1 VGIFGLPKALTEMGN
16 CAKAILPTMTDPTV
30 SKEDKRITLN
40 TMVNE
45 LSDGCFRHGVIADQ
59 IMIIINMQ
67 EEECKKFPNTKAQ
80 VDSILVWLPRMKQH
94 QDRLTKKVAQNRKS
108 FGLEDITW

>member
-1 VGIFGLPKALTEMGN
+1 VSIFGLPKALTEMGN

-45 LSDGCFRHGVIADQ
+45 LSESTFKQGVIADQ
-59 IMIIINMQ
+59 IMVIINMQ
-67 EEECKKFPNTKAQ
+67 EEECAKFEDTEEQ
-80 VDSILVWLPRMKQH
+80 VDFILTWLPRMELHK
-94 QDRLTKKVAQNRKS
+94 DRLAKKIAFNRKK
-108 FGLEDITW
+108 FGLEV